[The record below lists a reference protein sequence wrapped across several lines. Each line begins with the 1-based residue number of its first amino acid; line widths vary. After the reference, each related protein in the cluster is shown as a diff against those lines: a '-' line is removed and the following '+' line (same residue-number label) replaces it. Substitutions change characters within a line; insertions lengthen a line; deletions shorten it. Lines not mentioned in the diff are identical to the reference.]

1 MAATM
6 EGLMASVVALDASP
20 AGVLRSMH
28 GAVVDAR
35 IAYPQVLHVEVQDP
49 DGDLWRLST
58 QGAEWSPSAP
68 QLLIGLSLKDASIDE
83 SSGELRCSLS
93 DGSVLKIKPFK
104 FEAPDDPPNWE
115 VITPN
120 GLVLEF
126 GPGLRW
132 QVSSAD
138 VPASSRS

>member
-20 AGVLRSMH
+20 TNVLRSMH
-28 GAVVDAR
+28 GAIVDAQ
-35 IAYPQVLHVEVQDP
+35 IAYPHILHVEIRDS
-49 DGDLWRLST
+49 DGDIWRLAT
-58 QGAEWSPSAP
+58 QGADWSPGDP
-68 QLLIGLSLKDASIDE
+68 GSLVGSSLEEASIDE
-83 SSGELRCSLS
+83 TSGEMHCLLS
-93 DGSVLKIKPFK
+93 DGSKLEVRPFRY
-104 FEAPDDPPNWE
+104 EAIDDPPNWE

-132 QVSSAD
+132 QISSAD
-138 VPASSRS
+138 APVSSRS